1 MALRLRHRSVPL
13 GLALLLTASACTRHP
28 THRSGPS
35 VSTAVVRSGSEL
47 VAEQEA
53 TPLAATPPPL
63 AYRITY
69 QVTEAG
75 SVLIRETTVVS
86 RPFDTA
92 KETVSGG
99 RPISRQE
106 ASFGR
111 LAIRSEG
118 SAAVVLRQ
126 PPLAPDAR
134 GEVVVAGS
142 GALGLERRERRRIAS
157 GECDVYRVTADADQ
171 ASLSRPSGADFSDLC
186 LDASGLLREQWK
198 VKGNVPVMQRV
209 ALSVEAL
216 PSAPAPRELR
226 QLPDAATV
234 APRLGGG
241 FVRKVTSD
249 SMPATRFFILDA
261 PPEGFGYMGRYSVIP
276 PQPGAGGAAS
286 QQSAPT
292 VASVADVWT
301 RGADYLVLDQG
312 GTLDGR
318 EVFAPDPAASKIAVG
333 AAGPGEASTRL
344 IGAELRVQL
353 GGGHFLRLYGSA
365 TAERLASVAQGLRS
379 TPGGSGLTYAE
390 PDTSPTIPPG
400 G

>member
-1 MALRLRHRSVPL
+1 M
-13 GLALLLTASACTRHP
+13 TASACTHHP
-28 THRSGPS
+28 AHRNGPP
-35 VSTAVVRSGSEL
+35 VSTAVVRSGSDL
-47 VAEQEA
+47 VAEHPDTALEA
-53 TPLAATPPPL
+53 IPPPL
-63 AYRITY
+63 AYRIAY
-69 QVTEAG
+69 LVTEVG
-75 SVLIRETTVVS
+75 SVPIRETTIVS

-92 KETVSGG
+92 KVTTSGD

-118 SAAVVLRQ
+118 AAPVVLRQ

-134 GEVVVAGS
+134 GEVLVAGS
-142 GALGLERRERRRIAS
+142 GALGLERRERRRVAG
-157 GECDVYRVTADADQ
+157 GECDVYRATADAEQ
-171 ASLSRPSGADFSDLC
+171 ASLGRPSGPDYSDLC
-186 LDASGLLREQWK
+186 VDASGLLREQWK
-198 VKGNVPVMQRV
+198 VKGNVAVMQRV
-209 ALSVEAL
+209 AVTVEPESGPPP
-216 PSAPAPRELR
+216 PSELK

-241 FVRKVTSD
+241 FVRKVTPD
-249 SMPATRFFILDA
+249 SMPATRFFVLDA
-261 PPEGFGYMGRYSVIP
+261 PPEGFAYMGRYSVIP

-318 EVFAPDPAASKIAVG
+318 EAFMPDPVG
-333 AAGPGEASTRL
+333 TRVDVGVAGQGEATTRL
-344 IGAELRVQL
+344 VGAELRVQL

-365 TAERLASVAQGLRS
+365 PTQRLAAVAQGLRA
-379 TPGGSGLTYAE
+379 TPGGTGLTYAE